1 MLFLD
6 IEVPTPTI
14 PPSDSIRAVTENI
27 IKQATTDPESFW
39 HGVLDSAIHFGLKV
53 LVAFV
58 IYLIGAW
65 LIKRVKRLLV
75 RVFERRHTERTL
87 ATFISSLVSITLT
100 VLLVFPNVILPA
112 L

>member
-53 LVAFV
+53 LVAFCHLPDRRMAHQACEETV
-58 IYLIGAW
+58 GA
-65 LIKRVKRLLV
+65 RL
-75 RVFERRHTERTL
+75 
-87 ATFISSLVSITLT
+87 
-100 VLLVFPNVILPA
+100 
-112 L
+112 